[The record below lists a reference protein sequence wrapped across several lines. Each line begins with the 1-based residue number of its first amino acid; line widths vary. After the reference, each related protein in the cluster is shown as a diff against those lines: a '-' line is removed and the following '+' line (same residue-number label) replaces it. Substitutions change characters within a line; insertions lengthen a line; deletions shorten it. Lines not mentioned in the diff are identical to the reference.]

1 MATIGIILMAAAF
14 ACVIAAMVWDVL
26 TFEIPDLLSIAL
38 GVLAIA
44 YGLVTPGFAWWSHIG
59 ATALVFGVG
68 LFIFSQG
75 WMGGGDIKLL
85 TGIAAW
91 AGLGGLALQLTAIA
105 LAGGGL
111 ALVLMVL
118 RNGLP
123 LAVPEPDRL
132 PRVLRR
138 DAPLPYAAA
147 IAIGTGWWAWQAW
160 PIG

>member
-1 MATIGIILMAAAF
+1 MAAAF
-14 ACVIAAMVWDVL
+14 GCVIAAMIWDLV
-26 TFEIPDLLSIAL
+26 TFEIPDMLSIAL
-38 GVLAIA
+38 AALAIA
-44 YGLVTPGFAWWSHIG
+44 YGLVTPGFSWLSHIG

-91 AGLGGLALQLTAIA
+91 SGLEGLGLQLTATA

-123 LAVPEPDRL
+123 LAVADPARL
-132 PRVLRR
+132 PRLFQR

-147 IAIGTGWWAWQAW
+147 IAVGTGWWAWQAW